1 MARINVTERD
11 LSWYTRQGAGPLT
24 VYVPGVSTD
33 GPSSPLLCNNINA
46 FKRVFGDAIPGVLSR
61 SYNIAASLLIAGASV
76 LFHRFVGQSGDVS
89 SCQIHDIVTFSSKYP
104 GVRFND
110 YKVECTTGSSKGSF
124 VIVVKDTT
132 GEVFER
138 LTVNFSDP
146 TSQYY
151 YLNELSD
158 NFQFNVSG
166 ELPNDITLNAGQ
178 LKMEGGKIGVEKD
191 SDVADLLTT
200 GNPLNVLQDPYL
212 YDFDVAISSGFH
224 KNTQGTEVDE
234 VDLQILK
241 TVEARGT
248 AIYLIDGLANFT
260 SEEFFT
266 YCGADSLGK
275 SYAAAYGPWC
285 YAKFLNTGSTSLL
298 PASYSM
304 LVQWI
309 KSASEGVPIWM
320 APAGVK
326 RASLGSFFIKPK
338 YEIGKAILDMWQNN
352 SEDPEVDVY
361 KINPIM
367 RAKNYGYVVYGN
379 STLLHNSLEGETS
392 MLQSVGTRV
401 LANTIKKDAFDI
413 ALSLQFDQMV
423 GDLYAQFKTLLSV
436 KLDALKYQGGLY
448 DYRISLNDSIVTVGD
463 VNQRRIP
470 VKIQISPAPAVENF
484 DITLEITKAG
494 VMFSDDGTTTTVDL
508 TENS

>member
-76 LFHRFVGQSGDVS
+76 LFHRFVGEGGDVS
-89 SCQIHDIVTFSSKYP
+89 SCQIHDVVTFSSKYP
-104 GVRFND
+104 GTRFND

-124 VIVVKDTT
+124 VVVVKDTT

-138 LTVNFSDP
+138 LTVNFLDP

-166 ELPNDITLNAGQ
+166 ELPSGITLSAGQ
-178 LKMEGGKIGVEKD
+178 LKMVGGQVGVEKD
-191 SDVADLLTT
+191 SDVAGLLTT

-212 YDFDVAISSGFH
+212 YDFDVAISAGFH
-224 KNTQGTEVDE
+224 KNTQGTGVDE

-248 AIYLIDGLANFT
+248 AIYLIDGLSNFT
-260 SEEFFT
+260 AEEFFT
-266 YCGADSLGK
+266 YCGAESLGK

-326 RASLGSFFIKPK
+326 RASLGSFFTKPK
-338 YEIGKAILDMWQNN
+338 YVIGKAILDMWQNS

-508 TENS
+508 TENG